1 MLDRLDT
8 WVILALLAATL
19 CCGLAAALSR
29 SRTLA
34 EQLHRREQ
42 DLRTAEQQTA
52 EMRLERDLVRAR
64 DEAARC
70 HAVRLREEEIEKLKL
85 DIAAWEQK
93 YRMLENAMNR
103 MWPK

>member
-42 DLRTAEQQTA
+42 DLRTAEQQ
-52 EMRLERDLVRAR
+52 
-64 DEAARC
+64 AA
-70 HAVRLREEEIEKLKL
+70 
-85 DIAAWEQK
+85 
-93 YRMLENAMNR
+93 
-103 MWPK
+103 